1 MNHDIN
7 VGKVRLNCFRQSKEP
22 GVFMLQ
28 MREPGGTVDAKYLSY
43 VEHISG
49 PGVTAT
55 SISEH
60 VRPLTFQELNMKIFR
75 QSMPIWN
82 SISKRWTELSATPI
96 WIRWPMSRSRGTPR
110 RVIRPSGPEI
120 SPPVSEITT
129 VSAAIP
135 IRLNWQGRSNR
146 SSSQVIT
153 ISRSIY
159 PACPN
164 DCNKAHMCDFGII
177 GTARMT
183 YRPERCIGCGACV
196 KACEQRATRVLSKNE
211 ETQKIEKDACCCVG
225 CGECCE
231 GLSGQAWT
239 RQQAKFYRVILGGR
253 TGRQTPRAGKM
264 FLNWAAEEVILG
276 VLGNWQKFS
285 AWVMDYKPEY
295 LHGGRMI
302 DRAGYKKFKEIM
314 LEGVKLNPEC
324 LVAED
329 IFWSETEY
337 RSNFNVK
344 PDFMHHTA
352 GPQAE

>member
-1 MNHDIN
+1 MQN
-7 VGKVRLNCFRQSKEP
+7 
-22 GVFMLQ
+22 
-28 MREPGGTVDAKYLSY
+28 
-43 VEHISG
+43 ISLMWNTFPG

-159 PACPN
+159 PAAP
-164 DCNKAHMCDFGII
+164 M
-177 GTARMT
+177 TA
-183 YRPERCIGCGACV
+183 IKLICV
-196 KACEQRATRVLSKNE
+196 
-211 ETQKIEKDACCCVG
+211 I
-225 CGECCE
+225 
-231 GLSGQAWT
+231 
-239 RQQAKFYRVILGGR
+239 
-253 TGRQTPRAGKM
+253 
-264 FLNWAAEEVILG
+264 
-276 VLGNWQKFS
+276 S
-285 AWVMDYKPEY
+285 AS
-295 LHGGRMI
+295 
-302 DRAGYKKFKEIM
+302 
-314 LEGVKLNPEC
+314 LELQG
-324 LVAED
+324 
-329 IFWSETEY
+329 
-337 RSNFNVK
+337 
-344 PDFMHHTA
+344 
-352 GPQAE
+352 